1 MIATLPA
8 VQANCSRVKRYACI
22 SPNSISY
29 DKRIANRR
37 HRRALN
43 RVTRQMVSDPDRWWS
58 EGFNAPSLSSWDLW

>member
-8 VQANCSRVKRYACI
+8 VQRNCKEARRIVCYGYKSRRQ
-22 SPNSISY
+22 

-43 RVTRQMVSDPDRWWS
+43 RTTRRMCADAERWYD
-58 EGFNAPSLSSWDLW
+58 EGFNAPSLSSWELY